1 MRTIQRLRLM
11 SDLTG
16 FDLTQMWLQEQDGSV
31 TLSPAVQLGDRDGAR
46 LPEIARD
53 DPRRPEIR

>member
-1 MRTIQRLRLM
+1 M

-31 TLSPAVQLGDRDGAR
+31 TLSLAVQLGDRDGAR